1 MMFLLRCA
9 FWLGLTF
16 ALMDWPD
23 GAPPTPD
30 PQALAQMA
38 AQMAAQEIAGRCAAS
53 PQACLDGAR
62 KIEEFRKIASEGPKA
77 QDRTTAP
84 RGGN

>member
-23 GAPPTPD
+23 GAPPAPD
-30 PQALAQMA
+30 PQTLAQQA
-38 AQMAAQEIAGRCAAS
+38 AQIAAQEIATRCAAS
-53 PQACLDGAR
+53 PLACLEGAR
-62 KIEEFRKIASEGPKA
+62 KIEDFRKSASDSQKPPE
-77 QDRTTAP
+77 RTAGA

>member
-38 AQMAAQEIAGRCAAS
+38 AQEIAGRCAAS
-53 PQACLDGAR
+53 PQACVDGAR

-77 QDRTTAP
+77 QDRTSGP

>member
-16 ALMDWPD
+16 AFMDWPD
-23 GAPPTPD
+23 GAPPAPD
-30 PQALAQMA
+30 PQALAQQA
-38 AQMAAQEIAGRCAAS
+38 AQMAAQEITNRCAAA

-62 KIEEFRKIASEGPKA
+62 KIEEFRKSASEPPKA
-77 QDRTTAP
+77 QDRPSGP
-84 RGGN
+84 RSGN

>member
-23 GAPPTPD
+23 GAPSAPD
-30 PQALAQMA
+30 PQALAAQA
-38 AQMAAQEIAGRCAAS
+38 AQIAAQEIAARCAAS
-53 PQACLDGAR
+53 PQACLEGAR
-62 KIEEFRKIASEGPKA
+62 RIEEFRKSASDSQKPPERAAGA
-77 QDRTTAP
+77 

>member
-16 ALMDWPD
+16 SLMDWPD
-23 GAPPTPD
+23 GASPAPD
-30 PQALAQMA
+30 PSALAAQA
-38 AQMAAQEIAGRCAAS
+38 AQIATQEVATRCAAS
-53 PQACLDGAR
+53 PQACLEGAR
-62 KIEEFRKIASEGPKA
+62 RLEDFRKSASDPQKPPE
-77 QDRTTAP
+77 RTARA

>member
-23 GAPPTPD
+23 GAPPRPD
-30 PQALAQMA
+30 PQALAQQA
-38 AQMAAQEIAGRCAAS
+38 AQMAAQEIATRCAAS
-53 PQACLDGAR
+53 PQACLEGAR
-62 KIEEFRKIASEGPKA
+62 KVEEFRKSASESQKPLE
-77 QDRTTAP
+77 RTAGA
-84 RGGN
+84 RSGN

>member
-16 ALMDWPD
+16 AFMDWPD
-23 GAPPTPD
+23 GAPPAPD
-30 PQALAQMA
+30 PQALAAQA
-38 AQMAAQEIAGRCAAS
+38 AQIAAKEIAARCAAS
-53 PQACLDGAR
+53 PQTCLEGAR
-62 KIEEFRKIASEGPKA
+62 RIEEFRKSTSDSPKPPE
-77 QDRTTAP
+77 RTAGA

>member
-23 GAPPTPD
+23 GAPPMPD
-30 PQALAQMA
+30 PQALAQQA
-38 AQMAAQEIAGRCAAS
+38 AQMAAQEIATRCAAS
-53 PQACLDGAR
+53 PQACLEGAR
-62 KIEEFRKIASEGPKA
+62 KVEEFRKSASESQKPLE
-77 QDRTTAP
+77 RTAGA
-84 RGGN
+84 RSGN

>member
-16 ALMDWPD
+16 SLMDWPD
-23 GAPPTPD
+23 GAPPAPD
-30 PQALAQMA
+30 PSALAAQA
-38 AQMAAQEIAGRCAAS
+38 AQIAAQEIATRCAAS
-53 PQACLDGAR
+53 PQACLEGAR
-62 KIEEFRKIASEGPKA
+62 RIEEFRKSASDHQKPPE
-77 QDRTTAP
+77 RTAGA

>member
-16 ALMDWPD
+16 AFLDWPD
-23 GAPPTPD
+23 GASPTPD
-30 PQALAQMA
+30 PQALAQQA
-38 AQMAAQEIAGRCAAS
+38 AQMAAQEIASRCAAS

-62 KIEEFRKIASEGPKA
+62 KIEEFRKSASESPKA
-77 QDRTTAP
+77 QDRPSGP
-84 RGGN
+84 RSWN

>member
-16 ALMDWPD
+16 AFIDWPD
-23 GAPPTPD
+23 GAPPAPD
-30 PQALAQMA
+30 PQALAQQA
-38 AQMAAQEIAGRCAAS
+38 AQMAAQEITNRCAAA

-62 KIEEFRKIASEGPKA
+62 KIEEFRKSASDGPKA
-77 QDRTTAP
+77 QDRPSGP
-84 RGGN
+84 RSGN